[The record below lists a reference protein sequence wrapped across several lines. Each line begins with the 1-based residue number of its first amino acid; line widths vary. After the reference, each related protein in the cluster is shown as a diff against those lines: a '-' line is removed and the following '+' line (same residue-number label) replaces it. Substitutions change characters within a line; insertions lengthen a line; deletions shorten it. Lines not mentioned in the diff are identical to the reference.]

1 MKIEVENI
9 SKRFGRQSII
19 KQFSHTFLPNEKYVI
34 TGANGSGKSTLLKML
49 SGFLSYDSG
58 NIKYSTNHQIV
69 TREEVNPFIAYAA
82 PYIVIPEDLTVLEA
96 IQFQEKF
103 KILSKSKAEIA
114 ANLQLAPHKKISE
127 LSSGMKQ
134 RLHLGL
140 AFFSQTP
147 LLLLDEPTSFFDKEW
162 KNQFQDW
169 IAQAS
174 LHRTIILCSND
185 EEEYAQFAQRIRII

>member
-9 SKRFGRQSII
+9 SKRFGRQAII
-19 KQFSHTFLPNEKYVI
+19 KQFSYTFLPNEKYVI

-58 NIKYSTNHQIV
+58 EINYTVGNQPIS
-69 TREEVNPFIAYAA
+69 REDINPYISFAA
-82 PYIVIPEDLTVLEA
+82 PYLLIPEDLTIIEA
-96 IQFQEKF
+96 IRFQRQFKT
-103 KILSKSKAEIA
+103 LSKSDVEIIA
-114 ANLQLAPHKKISE
+114 ALQLPSNKKITE

-140 AFFSQTP
+140 AFFSASP

-162 KNQFQDW
+162 KQKFQEWIKDANQT
-169 IAQAS
+169 
-174 LHRTIILCSND
+174 RTIILCSND
-185 EEEYAQFAQRIRII
+185 EEEYIQFTQQIRIA